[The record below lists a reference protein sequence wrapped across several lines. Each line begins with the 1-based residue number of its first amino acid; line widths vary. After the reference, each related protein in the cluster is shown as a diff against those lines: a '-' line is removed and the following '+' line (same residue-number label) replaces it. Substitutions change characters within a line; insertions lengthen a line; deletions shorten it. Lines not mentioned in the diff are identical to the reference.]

1 MTDRE
6 CGGMSQKVLIVD
18 DVSMFIELEK
28 DYLQLSAVRIL
39 TARDGQ
45 EALTICREELPDL
58 VFMDLHMPVMNG
70 ADACIAI
77 KKDKRLKATA
87 VVLITSEGKDAD
99 RRICLEAGC
108 DQFLTKPLDRHVFL
122 EAARRLLPTIDRR
135 DRRISCR
142 FNVKYR
148 AFGLTLSGFVANLS
162 KHGLYLGSDFAV
174 EQDATIDL
182 IFALPEP
189 YGSIIQTKGRVAWLN
204 TKEVRLKPSL
214 PLGFGVEFVG
224 LPDQAAQALGRFIE
238 QEKESLSPPAPI
250 CSS

>member
-1 MTDRE
+1 
-6 CGGMSQKVLIVD
+6 MSQKVLIVD

-28 DYLQLSAVRIL
+28 DYLQLSAVRVL
-39 TARDGQ
+39 TARDGR
-45 EALTICREELPDL
+45 EALNICLEERPDL

-70 ADACIAI
+70 AEACVAI
-77 KKDKRLKATA
+77 KKHRQLQGTA

-99 RRICLEAGC
+99 RRTCLEAGC
-108 DQFLTKPLDRHVFL
+108 DHFLTKPLDRHIFL

-162 KHGLYLGSDFAV
+162 QHGLYLGSDFVV
-174 EQDATIDL
+174 EQGAVIDL

-189 YGSIIQTKGRVAWLN
+189 DGSIIQTKARIAWLN
-204 TKEVRLKPSL
+204 TKEARLKPSL
-214 PLGFGVEFVG
+214 PLGFGVEFIA
-224 LPDQAAQALGRFIE
+224 LPEQAAKALSHFIE
-238 QEKESLSPPAPI
+238 SDPQLH
-250 CSS
+250 